1 MNLGKQEARMSEAN
15 GNENAT
21 NSTLDQTSLSK
32 LRAGQRGRIT
42 RIIGGRGLACKLEA
56 LGIREGEEI
65 EKVSEQ
71 WMRGPV
77 LLKHGHSQVALG
89 FRMASRVFVRI
100 SGANRQ

>member
-1 MNLGKQEARMSEAN
+1 MSEEN
-15 GNENAT
+15 GNMSAT
-21 NSTLDQTSLSK
+21 NFTYDQMSLTR
-32 LRAGQRGRIT
+32 LRSGQRGRII

-65 EKVSEQ
+65 KKVSEQ

-100 SGANRQ
+100 TGGNR

>member
-1 MNLGKQEARMSEAN
+1 MSEAN
-15 GNENAT
+15 GNMSAT
-21 NSTLDQTSLSK
+21 NSTYDQMSLTQ
-32 LRAGQRGRIT
+32 LRSGQRGRII

-89 FRMASRVFVRI
+89 FGMASKVFVRI
-100 SGANRQ
+100 TGENR

>member
-1 MNLGKQEARMSEAN
+1 MSEAN
-15 GNENAT
+15 GNMSAT
-21 NSTLDQTSLSK
+21 NSTYDQMSLTQ
-32 LRAGQRGRIT
+32 LRAGQRGRVV

-65 EKVSEQ
+65 KKVSEQ

-89 FRMASRVFVRI
+89 FGMASKVFVKI
-100 SGANRQ
+100 NEENP

>member
-1 MNLGKQEARMSEAN
+1 MSEAN
-15 GNENAT
+15 GNMSAT
-21 NSTLDQTSLSK
+21 NSSYHQMSLTQ
-32 LRAGQRGRIT
+32 LRSGQRGRII

-65 EKVSEQ
+65 KKVSEQ

-89 FRMASRVFVRI
+89 FGMASKVLVRI
-100 SGANRQ
+100 TGENR